1 MAIPTYNERSGVE
14 FTAAFEDVQG
24 TPVIP
29 ATAHWRL
36 SCETTGRV
44 MQDWTAV
51 TPNLVT
57 GAVVQADIVVSGVL
71 MTLCESQN
79 QRELKS
85 LLIVADKDGE
95 REYSEEYQF
104 YVRRVRR

>member
-14 FTAAFEDVQG
+14 FTAVFEDEQG
-24 TPVIP
+24 TPALP
-29 ATAHWRL
+29 ASVHWRL
-36 SCETTGRV
+36 TCETTGRV
-44 MQDWTAV
+44 MQDWTEAAAV
-51 TPNLVT
+51 NGGTSVT
-57 GAVVQADIVVSGVL
+57 ADIELSGPVL
-71 MTLCESQN
+71 TLCESQN

-104 YVRRVRR
+104 YVRKVRR